1 MRKPS
6 QRVIGEHTP
15 WHKKKI
21 AIGLNLDIDLDL
33 NLKLESGV
41 IN

>member
-6 QRVIGEHTP
+6 QRVIDEHTP
-15 WHKKKI
+15 WHKKI

>member
-15 WHKKKI
+15 WHKKI
-21 AIGLNLDIDLDL
+21 AIGVNLDIGDLDL

>member
-1 MRKPS
+1 MS
-6 QRVIGEHTP
+6 ILHGI
-15 WHKKKI
+15 KKI

>member
-6 QRVIGEHTP
+6 QRVIGEHIP

-41 IN
+41 TN